1 MLLPLPMLVP
11 APLPALTG
19 SLCAAGL
26 VLLGW
31 WWLWPGPAL
40 VSRIAPYLG
49 GARPRL
55 PHRIIRMVLRGAEKF
70 GSTHAS
76 VTGRLHRLGEGDVA
90 DFRFAQLRAGV
101 LAGAAG
107 IALGLACL
115 ARGLPAAL
123 AAACPVLFLIGAIL
137 AVDSQLTAR
146 LRRRDSAIT
155 AELPDIA
162 HLLSIAVG
170 AGTSIV
176 GAIEYVASF
185 AGGALGKELRRTLG
199 DVYAGDPLTTALRR
213 LNERVHNPALQSLC
227 EALLA
232 ALAHGSPLADT
243 LRVQAEEAR
252 DYARRQLLERGG
264 RREILMMIPV
274 VFLILP
280 FIVVIALYPGL
291 ARLTFLPLNSP

>member
-1 MLLPLPMLVP
+1 MLLPLS
-11 APLPALTG
+11 AFTG
-19 SLCAAGL
+19 SITVAGL
-26 VLLGW
+26 VLLFW
-31 WWLWPGPAL
+31 WGMWPGPAL
-40 VSRIAPYLG
+40 ISRITPYLG
-49 GARPRL
+49 GTRPRL
-55 PHRIIRMVLRGAEKF
+55 PHRIIRILLRGAEKF
-70 GSTHAS
+70 GSTHVS
-76 VTGRLHRLGEGDVA
+76 VTRRLHRLGEGDVA

-101 LAGAAG
+101 LAAAAG
-107 IALGLACL
+107 IALGLGCL
-115 ARGLPAAL
+115 ARGLPAVL
-123 AAACPVLFLIGAIL
+123 AASCPVLFLLGGIL

-146 LRRRDSAIT
+146 LRRRDGSIT
-155 AELPDIA
+155 TELPDIA

-199 DVYAGDPLTTALRR
+199 DVYAGDPLTVAVRR
-213 LNERVHNPALQSLC
+213 LTERVHNPALQSLC

-232 ALAHGSPLADT
+232 ALAHGSPLAET

-280 FIVVIALYPGL
+280 FIVIIALYPGL
-291 ARLTFLPLNSP
+291 ARLTFLPLTSP

>member
-115 ARGLPAAL
+115 ARGLPAPCSSSLVPSSPWTLSSPHAC
-123 AAACPVLFLIGAIL
+123 AAATALSPPNFLI
-137 AVDSQLTAR
+137 S
-146 LRRRDSAIT
+146 
-155 AELPDIA
+155 P
-162 HLLSIAVG
+162 
-170 AGTSIV
+170 TS
-176 GAIEYVASF
+176 
-185 AGGALGKELRRTLG
+185 
-199 DVYAGDPLTTALRR
+199 
-213 LNERVHNPALQSLC
+213 
-227 EALLA
+227 
-232 ALAHGSPLADT
+232 
-243 LRVQAEEAR
+243 
-252 DYARRQLLERGG
+252 
-264 RREILMMIPV
+264 
-274 VFLILP
+274 
-280 FIVVIALYPGL
+280 
-291 ARLTFLPLNSP
+291 